1 MSAAPARRIELLAS
15 VLPQRAVAP
24 RPLMRQPDSRVLQT
38 SRTPA
43 QLSLFQRPN
52 GR

>member
-1 MSAAPARRIELLAS
+1 MSAAPARRIAPLTS
-15 VLPQRAVAP
+15 VLPQRALAA
-24 RPLMRQPDSRVLQT
+24 RPLMRQQDSRVLQT

-43 QLSLFQRPN
+43 QLSLFERPN